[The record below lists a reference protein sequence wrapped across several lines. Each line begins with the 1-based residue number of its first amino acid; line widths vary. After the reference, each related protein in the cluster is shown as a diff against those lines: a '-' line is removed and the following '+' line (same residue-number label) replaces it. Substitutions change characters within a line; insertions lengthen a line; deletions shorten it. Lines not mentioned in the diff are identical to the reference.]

1 MKVPG
6 QLLSPYAIGV
16 GSRFS
21 MQFVAFVQVMIAS
34 RYLDLGGFGTYAL
47 AWAVTV
53 IANSFVYTGIYQAL
67 LRSKDIARDRDTV
80 FWVMIA
86 TGAVGMGVIGL
97 IGWLAGGLSGSI
109 GSTLLLLAPV
119 PLLKAPVAWNEAQLV
134 RARRMRT
141 ASSYVVVS
149 ESAAL
154 VVAWGLLNAGHG
166 VIALIA
172 ARYTSTLVELALT
185 AGLVRVLP
193 GVGINRAALI
203 EAGRTAL
210 PLWGTSAMVMFSN
223 YGADLILGAF
233 LNPAAV
239 GAYRGG
245 ARISQTVS
253 DLVLQPLLMLSWS
266 GFTQAEKRGQGAR
279 MRALWLDNMAF
290 GAVLI
295 WPILVS
301 VALLA
306 PTIVPVVFNETWLPA
321 ASIVS
326 VLCLARAI
334 RFTSTLLEPVMICNG
349 RVRRQLQIRF
359 AGAAALLLFLLGFGR
374 FGGQAAAWAQV
385 ATASVVAVL
394 ALAAMLPLLGIGV
407 RAAMRALLP
416 GLGLTGLCA
425 AVVIATESWRAA
437 MAPAAGLAAT
447 IAVLAVLWLAVVA
460 LGLQRRILVLPRP

>member
-1 MKVPG
+1 MKVLR
-6 QLLSPYAIGV
+6 LLASPYAVGV

-34 RYLDLGGFGTYAL
+34 RFLDLGGFGTYAL

-86 TGAVGMGVIGL
+86 TGAAGTGIIGL
-97 IGWLAGGLSGSI
+97 IGWLAGGASGTI
-109 GSTLLLLAPV
+109 GSALLLLAPV

-134 RARRMRT
+134 RAQRVRT
-141 ASSYVVVS
+141 ASSYVVIS

-154 VVAWGLLNAGHG
+154 VVAWVLLNAGYG
-166 VIALIA
+166 VMALIA
-172 ARYTSTLVELALT
+172 ARYTSTLVEFVLTLA
-185 AGLVRVLP
+185 LVRVLP
-193 GVGINRAALI
+193 RIGINRSALI

-210 PLWGTSAMVMFSN
+210 PLWGTSAMAMFSN

-253 DLVLQPLLMLSWS
+253 DLVLQPLVMLSWS
-266 GFTQAEKRGQGAR
+266 GFTQAEKQRQNAR
-279 MRALWLDNMAF
+279 MRTLWLDNMGF
-290 GAVLI
+290 GAVLM
-295 WPILVS
+295 WPILTS

-306 PTIVPVVFNETWLPA
+306 PAIVAVVFNETWLPA

-334 RFTSTLLEPVMICNG
+334 RFASALLEPVMICNN
-349 RVRRQLQIRF
+349 RARRQLQIRF

-374 FGGQAAAWAQV
+374 LGGDAAAWAQV
-385 ATASVVAVL
+385 ATATIVAVL
-394 ALAAMLPLLGIGV
+394 SLAAMLPLLGIGA
-407 RAAMRALLP
+407 RALMRSLLP
-416 GLGLTGLCA
+416 GAGVAALCA
-425 AVVIATESWRAA
+425 GVVVSTEGWRAG

-447 IAVLAVLWLAVVA
+447 IVVLAVLWVALVA
-460 LGLQRRILVLPRP
+460 LGVHRRILILPRP